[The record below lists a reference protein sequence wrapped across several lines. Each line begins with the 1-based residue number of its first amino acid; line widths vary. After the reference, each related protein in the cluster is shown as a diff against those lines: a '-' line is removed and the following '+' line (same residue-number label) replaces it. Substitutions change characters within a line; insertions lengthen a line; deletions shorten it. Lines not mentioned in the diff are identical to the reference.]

1 MYANKK
7 IEDYG
12 FIGNMQTAALIDR
25 DASIQWLCLPRF
37 DSDACFAALLG
48 DDGNGYWRIA
58 PEEAVRAKSRCYQ
71 GETLILETR
80 FETASGEVAVID
92 FMPLKSEGDETVDI
106 VRIVKGLHGQVAMR
120 TSTAF
125 RFFYGYIAPWVRHH
139 DGKVIA
145 IAGPDALRLQTSIP
159 LHGEHMQTC
168 GTFEVK
174 AGEAISFVMSW
185 FPSFKNEPAD
195 QDAQRLLEET
205 RNWWLEWSGRCQVA
219 AEYRDP
225 VVRSLITLKALTHQE
240 TGGMVGAASCSLPE
254 KLGGQANW
262 DYRYTWLR
270 DATFTLHALLSSGYR
285 EEADAW
291 RKWLLR
297 AAAGDP
303 EKLQPLYG
311 IAGERWLPEHELDW
325 LEGFNGCKPVRI
337 GNGAFKQQQLDIYGE
352 VMDGLHFGRIHDL
365 QPDDNIWRIQR
376 QLVSYLENHWQ
387 EKGASIWELRGD
399 NQRYTYSV
407 VMAWVALDR
416 AIEAVENFNLEGDVA
431 RWRKLRQRIHD
442 EVCEK
447 GFNQERGTFVQYY
460 GSQALDA
467 SLLLLPLTGFISAK
481 DPRMTQTI
489 EAIQQELTHDG
500 FVYRFKTGAKAESLT
515 EGEGA
520 FLVCGFWLVD
530 NLILLDRLEE
540 AEALFHKLLGIRN
553 DLGLLSEEYH
563 PVERCLLGNMP
574 QAFSHVGLIN
584 SAHSLAKARR
594 EIKGSDSQHRG

>member
-1 MYANKK
+1 MTANKK

-25 DASIQWLCLPRF
+25 NASMQWLCVPRF

-48 DDGNGYWRIA
+48 DDDNGYWRIV
-58 PEEAVRAKSRCYQ
+58 PEEAIRSRTRHYQ

-92 FMPLKSEGDETVDI
+92 FMPLRNEDDDRVDI
-106 VRIVKGLHGQVAMR
+106 VRIVKGLHGQVRMQ
-120 TSTAF
+120 TSAAF
-125 RFFYGYIAPWVRHH
+125 RFFYGYIAPWVRHY

-145 IAGPDALRLQTSIP
+145 IAGPDALRLQTSVP
-159 LHGEHMQTC
+159 LHGEQMKTC
-168 GTFEVK
+168 GSFEIR
-174 AGEAISFVMSW
+174 AEETISFVLSW
-185 FPSFKNEPAD
+185 YPSFKNEPAD
-195 QDAQRLLEET
+195 RNAEQLLEET
-205 RNWWLEWSGRCQVA
+205 RDWWLKWSGRCQIA
-219 AEYRDP
+219 AAYREP

-240 TGGMVGAASCSLPE
+240 TGGMVGAASSSLPE
-254 KLGGQANW
+254 KPGGQANW

-270 DATFTLHALLSSGYR
+270 DAAFTLHALLISGYR

-311 IAGERWLPEHELDW
+311 IAGERWLAEYELDW
-325 LEGFNGCKPVRI
+325 LKGFNDSQPVRI
-337 GNGAFKQQQLDIYGE
+337 GNDAFKQQQLDVYGE
-352 VMDGLHFGRIHDL
+352 VMDGLHFGRIHGL
-365 QPDDNIWRIQR
+365 EPDENMWRIQR
-376 QLVSYLENHWQ
+376 QLVGYLEDHWQ

-399 NQRYTYSV
+399 TQRYTYSA
-407 VMAWVALDR
+407 VMAWVAFDR
-416 AIEAVENFNLEGDVA
+416 AIEAVEKFNLEGDVEH
-431 RWRKLRQRIHD
+431 WRELRQRIHD

-447 GFNQERGTFVQYY
+447 GFNRRRGTFVQYY

-500 FVYRFKTGAKAESLT
+500 FVYRFKTGAKEESLA

-520 FLVCGFWLVD
+520 FLVCCFWLVD

-540 AEALFHKLLGIRN
+540 AEALFGKLMNVRN

-563 PVERCLLGNMP
+563 PVEGCLLGNVP
-574 QAFSHVGLIN
+574 QAFSHVGVIN
-584 SAHSLAKARR
+584 SAHNLARARK
-594 EIKGSDSQHRG
+594 ELQ